1 MPISRWGCSDRMIWH
16 FQKACRNAL
25 DVRHNLI
32 YDNSEGGDFIA
43 FVLWRIWKC
52 RNEVVFNGVVVQAG
66 DAVTILLKQV
76 AEFNA
81 AHVVDSTQ
89 GMPQNALAASGV
101 AITPA

>member
-1 MPISRWGCSDRMIWH
+1 MACWMGLLALYDSQDRR
-16 FQKACRNAL
+16 C
-25 DVRHNLI
+25 DVLQI
-32 YDNSEGGDFIA
+32 MA

-52 RNEVVFNGVVVQAG
+52 QNEVVFNGVAVQAG

-81 AHVVDSTQ
+81 RHVVDSMQ

-101 AITPA
+101 AITLA